1 MSQASNHLEEL
12 ALNWIFTTGTAT
24 RPTAWH
30 VGLYTSNPADDN
42 SGTELTIGTN
52 GYTRESA
59 TFSAA
64 TTDGTKHSVKNSA
77 DITFGPANGGNWGLI
92 THVAVHDAST
102 GGNMLAYAQ
111 LDTSKTV
118 SDGDTFVI
126 QANNLTISLD

>member
-12 ALNWIFTTGTAT
+12 ALNWVFTTGTAT
-24 RPTAWH
+24 RPTAWY

-59 TFSAA
+59 TFGAA
-64 TTDGTKHSVKNSA
+64 QADGTKHSVTNSA
-77 DITFGPANGGNWGLI
+77 DITFGPASGGNWGTI
-92 THVAVHDAST
+92 SHVAVFDAST
-102 GGNMLAYAQ
+102 GGNMLAYAT
-111 LDTSKTV
+111 LDTPKVV

-126 QANNLTISLD
+126 QASNLTISLD